1 MSSATAT
8 PSERVGEWLRVAPRA
23 NDSFEAALEDH
34 FGEAQHGDLLARC
47 ALAVLARDASARLAS
62 LRADWLAPLPPREP
76 LALRVEP
83 LLSDR
88 SCVEVRA
95 AASEPI
101 CRATAWLASSANG
114 LSYQDPSLP
123 AGLPDPETLP
133 STVEYARSEGWPEAY
148 AFGPVEFRRVGPLRP
163 DRASGESSDHVT
175 WLKLRAPLPHDARLE
190 QAALVFLSSFYAHW
204 EFERRIGERFDHAAL
219 RLRTHAVR
227 LHRTLR
233 PGDWLLLRAS
243 SRIASD
249 GRAVGTRELFARG
262 GDLVATATSEA
273 LVAEAH

>member
-1 MSSATAT
+1 MSGAMAT
-8 PSERVGEWLRVAPRA
+8 PRERLGEWLCVAPRVGGG
-23 NDSFEAALEDH
+23 FEAALEDH

-47 ALAVLARDASARLAS
+47 ALAALAHDASARLAS
-62 LRADWLAPLPPREP
+62 LRADWLAPLPPRRP
-76 LALRVEP
+76 LALSVEP
-83 LLSDR
+83 LLRDG
-88 SCVEVRA
+88 SCREVCVA
-95 AASEPI
+95 GDSPV
-101 CRATAWLASSANG
+101 CRATAWLAPSAGG
-114 LSYQDPSLP
+114 LTYQDASLPVGLPEPESLP
-123 AGLPDPETLP
+123 A
-133 STVEYARSEGWPEAY
+133 TVEYARGEGWPEDY
-148 AFGPVEFRRVGPLRP
+148 ASGPVEFRRVGPLRSE
-163 DRASGESSDHVT
+163 RARGESCDHVT

-190 QAALVFLSSFYAHW
+190 QAALVFLASFYAHW

-262 GDLVATATSEA
+262 GDLVATAASEA
-273 LVAEAH
+273 LVAEAR